1 MAAASSGKS
10 KGSSGRETSKYDG
23 IEFSNTKSVEVP
35 FFGLTHILYYV
46 HRLHELAEQQRWGEQ
61 QQL

>member
-10 KGSSGRETSKYDG
+10 KGSSGRETSKYDA

-35 FFGLTHILYYV
+35 FLVSFTYCYV

>member
-10 KGSSGRETSKYDG
+10 KGSSGRETSKYDA
-23 IEFSNTKSVEVP
+23 IELSNIVKVP
-35 FFGLTHILYYV
+35 FFGLTHILLI

-61 QQL
+61 Q

>member
-10 KGSSGRETSKYDG
+10 KGSSGREASKDDA
-23 IEFSNTKSVEVP
+23 IELSNVVEVP
-35 FFGLTHILYYV
+35 FFNLAHILL

-61 QQL
+61 Q

>member
-10 KGSSGRETSKYDG
+10 KGSSGRETSKYDA

-35 FFGLTHILYYV
+35 FFGLIHILLCTQAT
-46 HRLHELAEQQRWGEQ
+46 RAR
-61 QQL
+61 